1 MFQDCIVSQL
11 IQSGKD
17 QSSRFE
23 RRHNSADSLGC
34 LLIDKLCTLLFFSS
48 RKLHRI
54 QSELVNQSS
63 VFYLPNLERCNHRAN
78 NIIGTD
84 EFASHQFELNVL
96 WHIIE
101 GQPPTSQSISV
112 ELKNMKHFLENAG
125 VDFNSSIQLMFD
137 VITQMHEVFMFDKNV
152 LCVLCLII
160 KL

>member
-1 MFQDCIVSQL
+1 MF
-11 IQSGKD
+11 
-17 QSSRFE
+17 
-23 RRHNSADSLGC
+23 
-34 LLIDKLCTLLFFSS
+34 LFFSS

-78 NIIGTD
+78 NIIGTH
-84 EFASHQFELNVL
+84 EFSLHQFELNVL

-137 VITQMHEVFMFDKNV
+137 VITQMHEVFTFDKNV
-152 LCVLCLII
+152 LCILC
-160 KL
+160 